1 MEATRTPGFFK
12 RLFLNPLAVR
22 ELRVACR
29 SWKLVIILTA
39 YLLIQGAI
47 MAIWLY
53 VQSDSQGLYEDPTS
67 IGRGLFI
74 TLSVV
79 LAIIVML
86 VFPAFSST
94 AIASEHEKKSFDL
107 LLLTPLAPWEI
118 ASGKF
123 IAAALQSSIFLIAT
137 IPLFALAGLFG
148 GIDPGPFFVVLWV
161 LVLFSIFI
169 SFVGVYAS
177 SLVKKAIPAVLV
189 TYLFAFLIGFVILIV
204 FIVTSIALTYVMM
217 MMPGFANM
225 FEPTVGE
232 GIYYVAS
239 MTTTCAMYCS
249 FLFLST
255 TNRLKPTSHNKSTGM
270 RILWSVCAL
279 VIPAQVAVYFL
290 VARTPYH
297 DSSIGALMFAAVYF
311 GLIFMIPNL
320 TAPAEAPIPSRR
332 VRRQMEK
339 MPEGMMNAGGKMFF
353 PGSDRGTL
361 HSAIVTVVGLVLLA
375 FAAWVCYVQ
384 LDARIDDKQALVDDY
399 MQVMGLDT
407 QSAFGGSGPSVAPSM
422 AGVSMMP
429 EAELRDAV
437 TTFRDHEFMGYLAL
451 LAMIGLTL
459 LATAQV
465 TWRLTLSG
473 ISRTLAGVLGGLLI
487 VVWLVVPYIAQ
498 AIANTGA
505 GLERQMVAQFSPIHG
520 SISAISW
527 GKEKGRAAIVPGAG
541 AERHEQWAD
550 DYQWRWMTYGVT
562 ASVIAGGL
570 LVLNLASR
578 RKILER
584 VKKLSEGGGEP
595 VPQPVEATQEQID
608 AAIAAVTVP
617 EAPPPAPMPEQP
629 PAPPMESPTAP
640 EGGGDDL
647 PDFDQVLT
655 DDNDK
660 PNG

>member
-1 MEATRTPGFFK
+1 MEVTRTPGFFK

-53 VQSDSQGLYEDPTS
+53 VQSDSKGLYEDPTS

-137 IPLFALAGLFG
+137 VPLFALAGLFG
-148 GIDPGPFFVVLWV
+148 GIDPGIFFVVLWV
-161 LVLFSIFI
+161 LILFSIFI

-204 FIVTSIALTYVMM
+204 FIVTSFALAYVMM

-225 FEPTVGE
+225 FDPTVGE

-239 MTTTCAMYCS
+239 MTTTCALYCS

-255 TNRLKPTSHNKSTGM
+255 TNRLKPTSHNKSTAM
-270 RILWSVCAL
+270 RILWTVCAV

-297 DSSIGALMFAAVYF
+297 DSSIGALLFAAVYF
-311 GLIFMIPNL
+311 GLVFMLPNL

-353 PGSDRGTL
+353 PGSDRGAM
-361 HSAIVTVVGLVLLA
+361 HSALVTVVGLILLG
-375 FAAWVCYVQ
+375 FAAWVCYMQ
-384 LDARIDDKQALVDDY
+384 LEARIDDKAALVDDY
-399 MQVMGLDT
+399 MQVMSLDT
-407 QSAFGGSGPSVAPSM
+407 QSAFGGGGPALPAM
-422 AGVSMMP
+422 AAVSKMS
-429 EAELRDAV
+429 ESELRDAV
-437 TTFRDHEFMGYLAL
+437 TTFRDHEFLGYIAL
-451 LAMIGLTL
+451 LVMIGLTL
-459 LATAQV
+459 LATAQI

-520 SISAISW
+520 SISAVSW
-527 GKEKGRAAIVPGAG
+527 GKENGRAAITPGGA
-541 AERHEQWAD
+541 AERHAQLAD

-562 ASVIAGGL
+562 CAAIAGGL
-570 LVLNLASR
+570 LVMNLTSR

-584 VKKLSEGGGEP
+584 VKKLSQGDGDP
-595 VPQPVEATQEQID
+595 LPQPVEATQEQID

-617 EAPPPAPMPEQP
+617 EAKHPAPVSGPSPGDVPPA
-629 PAPPMESPTAP
+629 APLSPD
-640 EGGGDDL
+640 GGEDL

-655 DDNDK
+655 DDK
-660 PNG
+660 PSE

>member
-1 MEATRTPGFFK
+1 MEATETPGFLK
-12 RLFLNPLAVR
+12 RLFMNPLAVR

-53 VQSDSQGLYEDPTS
+53 VESDNKGLYEDPTA
-67 IGRGLFI
+67 IGSGLFT
-74 TLSVV
+74 TLSIV
-79 LAIIVML
+79 LAVIVML

-123 IAAALQSSIFLIAT
+123 LAAAMQSSIFLIAT
-137 IPLFALAGLFG
+137 VPLFALAGLFG
-148 GIDPGPFFVVLWV
+148 GIDPAMFFVVLWV
-161 LVLFSIFI
+161 LILFSVFI

-189 TYLFAFLIGFVILIV
+189 TYLFAFLIGFAILIL
-204 FIVTSIALTYVMM
+204 FIIVNVALAFVTM

-225 FEPTVGE
+225 FDPTVGE

-239 MTTTCAMYCS
+239 MTATCVLYCT

-270 RILWSVCAL
+270 RILWSVAAL
-279 VIPAQVAVYFL
+279 LIPAQVAVYFL

-297 DSSIGALMFAAVYF
+297 DSSIGALLFAAVYF
-311 GLIFMIPNL
+311 GLVFLIPNL

-339 MPEGMMNAGGKMFF
+339 MPEGMMKAGGSMFF
-353 PGSDRGTL
+353 PGSDRGAL
-361 HSAIVTVVGLVLLA
+361 HSAVVTVVGVVLMAL
-375 FAAWVCYVQ
+375 AAWVCYAQ
-384 LDARIDDKQALVDDY
+384 LDARIDDKAALIDDY
-399 MQVMGLDT
+399 MQVMNQDT
-407 QSAFGGSGPSVAPSM
+407 QPAFGPGGPAMTTSATASKLTDTEM
-422 AGVSMMP
+422 
-429 EAELRDAV
+429 RDAV
-437 TTFRDHEFMGYLAL
+437 TTFRDHEYLGYLAL
-451 LAMIGLTL
+451 LGVIGLTL
-459 LATAQV
+459 FAAAQI

-487 VVWLVVPYIAQ
+487 VVWLIVPFIAQ
-498 AIANTGA
+498 QLANSGA
-505 GLERQMVAQFSPIHG
+505 GVERGMIAQFSPIHG
-520 SISAISW
+520 SISAMSW
-527 GKEKGRAAIVPGAG
+527 GKEEGRAAIVPGETA
-541 AERHEQWAD
+541 ARHAQIAD
-550 DYQWRWMTYGVT
+550 EFQWRWITFGVT
-562 ASVIAGGL
+562 ASAIAGGL

-584 VKKLSEGGGEP
+584 VKQLSEGGGDP
-595 VPQPVEATQEQID
+595 LPQPVQATQEQIE
-608 AAIAAVTVP
+608 AAIAAVSS
-617 EAPPPAPMPEQP
+617 PPAHPMP
-629 PAPPMESPTAP
+629 PAPPMEAPTAP
-640 EGGGDDL
+640 EGGAEDL
-647 PDFDQVLT
+647 PDFDQVIT
-655 DDNDK
+655 DEDK
-660 PNG
+660 PSE